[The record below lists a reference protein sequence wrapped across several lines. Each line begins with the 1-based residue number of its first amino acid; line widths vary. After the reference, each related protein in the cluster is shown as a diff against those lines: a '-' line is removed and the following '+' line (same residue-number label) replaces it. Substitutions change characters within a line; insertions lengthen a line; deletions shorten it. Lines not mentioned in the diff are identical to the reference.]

1 MVAILLILGPLNVWT
16 HINTI
21 YDDYFD
27 NRLEDLIKPD
37 EKQTSETKVS
47 EATLN
52 ENDIE
57 KDEIEER
64 YIGQVFKKTDGGD
77 CLISIP
83 EKARTING
91 KKELTYIITVN
102 DCEFDTNQLVEV
114 VYGALLANE
123 ETIQNSEGQPKSDI
137 GTDASPE
144 SEGQP
149 KSDIGTDAS
158 PESEGQPKSDIG
170 TDASPENQS
179 STLASQILVK
189 PISNMQTFESLS
201 LTTTRANQD
210 IILKYNDSSDKT
222 LNVMVTLRNSNE
234 EIFSGDFNSSKFEI
248 LVKDVSKDSPYIIE
262 MVITHEIL
270 GKIFSSVYNPS
281 GSDDN
286 VINGIFTTD

>member
-144 SEGQP
+144 
-149 KSDIGTDAS
+149 
-158 PESEGQPKSDIG
+158 
-170 TDASPENQS
+170 NQS

>member
-158 PESEGQPKSDIG
+158 PE
-170 TDASPENQS
+170 NQS

-281 GSDDN
+281 GSHDN

>member
-1 MVAILLILGPLNVWT
+1 MVILLILGPLGVLT
-16 HINTI
+16 YINTI

-27 NRLEDLIKPD
+27 NRSDLISPD
-37 EKQTSETKVS
+37 EKQTSETKGSGVP
-47 EATLN
+47 N
-52 ENDIE
+52 ENDAE
-57 KDEIEER
+57 KVEVEER
-64 YIGQVFKKTDGGD
+64 YTGQVFKKTDNED

-123 ETIQNSEGQPKSDI
+123 ETIQN
-137 GTDASPE
+137 

>member
-1 MVAILLILGPLNVWT
+1 MVILLILGPLNVWT

-47 EATLN
+47 EVTPT

-64 YIGQVFKKTDGGD
+64 YVGQVFKKTDDGD

-91 KKELTYIITVN
+91 EKELTYIITVN

-123 ETIQNSEGQPKSDI
+123 ETIQNSEGQPTSDI
-137 GTDASPE
+137 DTDTPE

-149 KSDIGTDAS
+149 TSDIDTD
-158 PESEGQPKSDIG
+158 
-170 TDASPENQS
+170 TPENQS
-179 STLASQILVK
+179 PTPALQISVK
-189 PISNMQTFESLS
+189 PISNMPTFESLS
-201 LTTTRANQD
+201 LTTTRDNQD

-222 LNVMVTLRNSNE
+222 LNVIVTLRNSDE
-234 EIFSGDFNSSKFEI
+234 EIFSGDFSSSKFEI
-248 LVKDVSKDSPYIIE
+248 LVKDVSNDSPYIIE
-262 MVITHEIL
+262 MVITHDIL

-281 GSDDN
+281 GNDDN
-286 VINGIFTTD
+286 VINGIFTTS

>member
-158 PESEGQPKSDIG
+158 PE
-170 TDASPENQS
+170 NQS

-248 LVKDVSKDSPYIIE
+248 LVKDVSNDSPYIIE

>member
-1 MVAILLILGPLNVWT
+1 VAILLILGPLNVWT

-158 PESEGQPKSDIG
+158 PE
-170 TDASPENQS
+170 NQS

>member
-1 MVAILLILGPLNVWT
+1 VVAILLILGPLNVWT

-158 PESEGQPKSDIG
+158 PE
-170 TDASPENQS
+170 NQS

>member
-158 PESEGQPKSDIG
+158 PE
-170 TDASPENQS
+170 NQS

>member
-1 MVAILLILGPLNVWT
+1 MLIVIVVVILLILGPLNVWT

-47 EATLN
+47 EVTPN

-57 KDEIEER
+57 KGEIEER
-64 YIGQVFKKTDGGD
+64 YVGQVFKKTDDGD

-91 KKELTYIITVN
+91 EKELTYIITVN

-123 ETIQNSEGQPKSDI
+123 ETIQNSEGQPTSDI
-137 GTDASPE
+137 GTD
-144 SEGQP
+144 
-149 KSDIGTDAS
+149 T
-158 PESEGQPKSDIG
+158 
-170 TDASPENQS
+170 PENQS
-179 STLASQILVK
+179 PTPASQISVK
-189 PISNMQTFESLS
+189 PISNMPTFESLS
-201 LTTTRANQD
+201 LTTTRDNQD

-222 LNVMVTLRNSNE
+222 LNVIVTLRNSDE
-234 EIFSGDFNSSKFEI
+234 EIFSGDFSSSKFEI
-248 LVKDVSKDSPYIIE
+248 LVKDVSNDSPYIIE
-262 MVITHEIL
+262 MVITHDIL

-281 GSDDN
+281 GNDDN
-286 VINGIFTTD
+286 VINGIFTTS

>member
-1 MVAILLILGPLNVWT
+1 MIGKIILIVIVVVILLILGPLNVWT

-47 EATLN
+47 EVTHN

-57 KDEIEER
+57 KGEIEER
-64 YIGQVFKKTDGGD
+64 YVGQVFKKTDDGD

-91 KKELTYIITVN
+91 EKELTYILTVN
-102 DCEFDTNQLVEV
+102 DCEFDANQLVEV

-123 ETIQNSEGQPKSDI
+123 EIIQNSEGQPTSDI
-137 GTDASPE
+137 GTDTPE

-149 KSDIGTDAS
+149 T
-158 PESEGQPKSDIG
+158 SDIG

-179 STLASQILVK
+179 LTPASQILVK
-189 PISNMQTFESLS
+189 PISNMPTFESLS
-201 LTTTRANQD
+201 LTTTRDNQD

-222 LNVMVTLRNSNE
+222 LNVIVTLRNSDE
-234 EIFSGDFNSSKFEI
+234 EIFSGDFSSSKFEI
-248 LVKDVSKDSPYIIE
+248 LVKDVSNDSPYIIE
-262 MVITHEIL
+262 MIITHDIL

-281 GSDDN
+281 GNDDN
-286 VINGIFTTD
+286 VINGIFTTS